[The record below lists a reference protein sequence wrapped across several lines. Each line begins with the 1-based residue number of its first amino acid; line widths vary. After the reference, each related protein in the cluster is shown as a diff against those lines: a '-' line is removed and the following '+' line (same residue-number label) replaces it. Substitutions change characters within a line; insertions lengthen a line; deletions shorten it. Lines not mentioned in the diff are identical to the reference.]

1 MAIGENIKRLRES
14 RGLTQSQLGD
24 AIGVTD
30 KAVSTWESGTRMPR
44 MNVVDRLAAFFGIDK
59 RDLLFCD
66 DDHFYRLR
74 GGGQGMENSLER
86 CRIAGWLETAV
97 RHAVEQEARK
107 ALLICWDE
115 EGNMT
120 STYTDGIEMK
130 ENEGM
135 DEKIISCEYHCPG
148 FVDVRIEYTSD
159 TEAEAREAFRAVK
172 HALAQRNARRKY
184 DGRPAMAYRVKL
196 VR

>member
-1 MAIGENIKRLRES
+1 MSIGENIKRLRES

-59 RDLLFCD
+59 RNLLFCD
-66 DDHFYRLR
+66 GDHFLSCREVK
-74 GGGQGMENSLER
+74 GGQGME
-86 CRIAGWLETAV
+86 
-97 RHAVEQEARK
+97 
-107 ALLICWDE
+107 D
-115 EGNMT
+115 
-120 STYTDGIEMK
+120 
-130 ENEGM
+130 EGM
-135 DEKIISCEYHCPG
+135 DEKIRSCEYHCPG